1 MPCQPST
8 LNISPYF
15 RHLTISLPPLRQ
27 VIAIKEG
34 LPVAQAAS
42 HYEGR
47 LLDLTDVLPRNAEG
61 FAVIDCV
68 LLGE

>member
-1 MPCQPST
+1 M
-8 LNISPYF
+8 
-15 RHLTISLPPLRQ
+15 
-27 VIAIKEG
+27 IAIKEG
-34 LPVAQAAS
+34 LQVAQAAA

-61 FAVIDCV
+61 FPVFDSV